1 MKQIL
6 ALLFLISLTVMGSAQ
21 KSLPSNFFLKT
32 LDNGLDVLVIEDRSV
47 PLATLELCVKNGGY
61 TESPDYDGLSHLYEH
76 MFFKANRDYPN
87 QEAFLEK
94 IREMGAIFNGTTSEE
109 RVNYFITVT
118 NTNLE
123 EGLKF
128 LNTAMRYPKFDQEEM
143 KKENPVVDGE
153 FQRAESNP
161 TWFLYNDVQRA
172 LWTDQYSRKNV
183 LGDHDIINTA
193 TVEKM
198 KIIKDKFYYPNNT
211 ILAIAGDVDH
221 EKTFDM
227 VHKIYGDW
235 KRSEFDPFEKYPIP
249 EFKALQSSTR
259 LVTENE
265 NAQVPIVMMS
275 FHGPD
280 TRNDLKATYA
290 ADVFSY
296 ILSQNSSKFSQDMI
310 ESGLTQRMNVGYQT
324 LKHIGPI
331 SIFMVLKN
339 PEQLNQ
345 ATEKLFEHIDQWDS
359 DDYYT
364 DEQMQVAKDLLAISE
379 AYARERSSSFIHT
392 VTYWWASASIDY
404 YVNYLDNLQKVTRQD
419 IKDYVRK
426 YIKGQPYVAGMLV
439 SPMMRKMFDT
449 DASFTD
455 TRHIDSWKMNFAENS
470 ASLDDN
476 AAIQLNGL
484 AQWLTINPGKKFEL
498 KVNAGEAEAKKVKVL
513 PEDISSHPDKAN
525 LPKKASLEEARSY
538 SISSMLSDLGVDA
551 DRVSIS
557 TGRAALGHTLFHEV
571 N

>member
-1 MKQIL
+1 MKRSL
-6 ALLFLISLTVMGSAQ
+6 ALLLLISLTLMGSAQ
-21 KSLPSNFFLKT
+21 KSLPSNFFLRT

-61 TESPDYDGLSHLYEH
+61 TESPEYDGLSHLYEH

-87 QEAFLEK
+87 QEAFMEK

-143 KKENPVVDGE
+143 TKENPVVDGE

-161 TWFLYNDVQRA
+161 TWFLFNDVQRA

-183 LGDHDIINTA
+183 IGDHDIINTA
-193 TVEKM
+193 TPEKM
-198 KIIKDKFYYPNNT
+198 RIIKEKFYHPNNT

-221 EKTFDM
+221 EKTFKM
-227 VHKIYGDW
+227 VYEIYGDW
-235 KRSEFDPFEKYPIP
+235 KRSEFEPFEKYPVP
-249 EFKALQSSTR
+249 EFKPLESSTR

-265 NAQVPIVMMS
+265 YAQVPMVMMS

-280 TRNDLKATYA
+280 TRSDLKATYA

-310 ESGLTQRMNVGYQT
+310 ESGLTQGINVGYQT
-324 LKHIGPI
+324 LKHVGPI

-345 ATEKLFEHIDQWDS
+345 AIEKLFEHIDQWDS

-379 AYARERSSSFIHT
+379 AYSRERSSSFIHT

-470 ASLDDN
+470 ASLDDE
-476 AAIQLNGL
+476 AVMQLNGL
-484 AQWLTINPGKKFEL
+484 AQWLAINPGKKFEL
-498 KVNAGEAEAKKVKVL
+498 KVNAGESEAKKVKVL

-538 SISSMLSDLGVDA
+538 SISSVLTDLGVDA

-557 TGRAALGHTLFHEV
+557 TGRAAVGHTVFNEV